1 MSLSRQLAPKPKPLT
16 ERLMV
21 RAALVAVLLALIAS
35 LVALGDASPV
45 GAACGTNWQSKK
57 EPPETI
63 LVLRTGSGQVEQVGL
78 KRYVAVVMAS
88 GEWPTTLPQAML
100 EAGALATKQYAWYYA
115 LEGNHRDGDHNGS
128 GVCYDVRDD
137 SRDQVYRPGSA
148 EPTEKLKEARDALW
162 DLSLRKNGEFFL
174 TGYRRGSAT
183 RCKADT
189 DGWHLYARS
198 AKDCAKERGFD
209 GLKILHAYY
218 SPKLTE
224 VWAQSE
230 EPVDQGA
237 DDATPAPSATAGE
250 SPAPAPSI
258 VPEDLVGP
266 SGVIDSVSDWF
277 GGLFDSSDT

>member
-1 MSLSRQLAPKPKPLT
+1 MSLSRQLAPRPKPLT

-21 RAALVAVLLALIAS
+21 RAALVAVLPALIVSA
-35 LVALGDASPV
+35 VALGDASPV

-57 EPPETI
+57 EPPETV

-78 KRYVAVVMAS
+78 KHYVAVVMAS

-128 GVCYDVRDD
+128 GACYDVRDD
-137 SRDQVYRPGSA
+137 SRDQVYRPESD
-148 EPTEKLKEARDALW
+148 EPTEKQKEARDALW
-162 DLSLRKNGEFFL
+162 GLSLRKNGEFFL
-174 TGYRRGSAT
+174 TGYRSGSAT
-183 RCKADT
+183 SCKADT

-209 GLKILHAYY
+209 GLEILHAYY

-224 VWAQSE
+224 VWAPGG
-230 EPVDQGA
+230 EPVDEDA
-237 DDATPAPSATAGE
+237 EAATPMPSATAGE
-250 SPAPAPSI
+250 SPTPAPSI
-258 VPEDLVGP
+258 APEIVEGP
-266 SGVIDSVSDWF
+266 SGVMHSVSDWF
-277 GGLFDSSDT
+277 GGLFDGSDT